1 MPISICAHFKHHKRF
16 YIAAGLGILTS
27 TLTRMLDLPL
37 HLAVA
42 GDAFFL
48 VYLLSMLGMARS
60 ATPSELRT
68 RAAVK
73 DEGIVLIVL
82 ITLAAIG
89 LSLGSIFALLNE
101 PGKPDAGRLVLS
113 VISVPFGWTTL
124 HTIMAFHYAH
134 VFYGPHPS
142 DKGTDAGGLGFP
154 STEEPGSWDFLYYSF
169 VVGMTAQVSDVQ
181 VLSTAMRRVTLAHGV
196 VSFFYN
202 TVLLALAV
210 NVAIK

>member
-1 MPISICAHFKHHKRF
+1 VPISICAHFKHHKRF
-16 YIAAGLGILTS
+16 YIAAGLGILTW

-181 VLSTAMRRVTLAHGV
+181 VLTTPMRRVTLAHGV

-202 TVLLALAV
+202 AVLLALAV